1 MKFRTTLIA
10 ALLLA
15 LFGAYVYFF
24 EFKKAEEE
32 KKQEEE
38 EKKVFSIDWEK
49 LEGLEITN
57 AHGTFLMEKREAEAE
72 EGSPA
77 GAQQTEWRITEPL
90 QADAD
95 DSAINGMVSNLKGV
109 KLEQMVTESAENLEP
124 YGLKEPE
131 IRIALQVAEGAEAP
145 KPLLVGAKSPIGSN
159 SYAVWEGDDKVLL
172 LSTHLNPQFDKGL
185 YDLRH
190 KKIFAF
196 KREDVERLRILRS
209 GDPEMELAKEGDRW
223 EILLPFRARAS
234 ETEVDEI
241 LNKLTTLKAEKFV
254 DEAPKDLAD
263 YGLDRPVWKIEA
275 VLKPDQTKATLLIGS
290 LHQVGGKGYL
300 YAKREERPGVVS
312 LGMDLIGTFAKDAEE
327 FREKKVMSFKTW
339 KVRKAELEGKGLD
352 VTLEKRDGQKWW
364 IVAPIEARADG
375 TRMSALLGAV
385 NRLEGVEFL
394 EKPAGEEGLAEYGLA
409 DPLARVVLYEEK
421 PASSEEE
428 GEGVE
433 GGEDAG
439 YPVIGALLIGMKG
452 HEGEDAYYATVD
464 GEDTV
469 YRVSGEFYEEN
480 FPEGVDALRS
490 KKAIDFSQYL
500 VTEIDARGP
509 EGPVAMKRKEGL
521 WKLQKPSSGD
531 VEKEVVDKLLIEALG
546 LEVDRFVAE
555 VPEDLSAW
563 GLEPAESE
571 LAFRNEDGGE
581 LGALL
586 LSGQGP
592 EGEEGLVYVKQREEP
607 WVGLIQTDKK
617 KAIMDKLIACV
628 PEG

>member
-15 LFGAYVYFF
+15 LFGAYIYFF
-24 EFKKAEEE
+24 EYKKAEEE

-57 AHGTFLMEKREAEAE
+57 AHGTFLVEKRETEAE

-77 GAQQTEWRITEPL
+77 GTQKIEWRITEPL

-95 DSAINGMVSNLKGV
+95 DTTINGLVRNLKGV
-109 KLEQMVTESAENLEP
+109 KLEQVVTESAENLEP

-131 IRIALQVAEGAEAP
+131 IRIALQVAEGVEAP
-145 KPLLVGAKSPIGSN
+145 QPLLVGAKSPIGSN
-159 SYAVWEGDDKVLL
+159 SYAMWEGEDKVLL

-190 KKIFAF
+190 KKVFTF

-209 GDPEMELAKEGDRW
+209 GDPEIELAKEGDRW

-234 ETEVDEI
+234 ETEVDQI
-241 LNKLTTLKAEKFV
+241 LNKLTTLKAETFV

-263 YGLDRPVWKIEA
+263 YGLERPVWKIEV

-290 LHQVGGKGYL
+290 LHQAQGKGYL
-300 YAKREERPGVVS
+300 YAKREERPVVVS
-312 LGMDLIGTFAKDAEE
+312 LGMDLIGTFAKEAAE
-327 FREKKVMSFKTW
+327 FREKKVMPFKTW
-339 KVRKAELEGKGLD
+339 KVRKAELDGKGLED

-364 IVAPIEARADG
+364 IKAPIEARADG
-375 TRMSALLGAV
+375 TKMSALLGAV
-385 NRLEGVEFL
+385 NRIEGVEFL

-421 PASSEEE
+421 PATGEEE
-428 GEGVE
+428 AQ
-433 GGEDAG
+433 GGEEAG
-439 YPVIGALLIGMKG
+439 YPLLGVLLLGKKV
-452 HEGEDAYYATVD
+452 HEGEDVYYATVD

-469 YRVSGEFYEEN
+469 YRVSGEFYEES
-480 FPEGVDALRS
+480 FPESVDALRS
-490 KKAIDFSQYL
+490 MKAIDFSRYL
-500 VTEIDARGP
+500 VNEIDARGP
-509 EGPVAMKRKEGL
+509 DGPVVMKRKEGV
-521 WKLQKPSSGD
+521 WKLKKPRSED
-531 VEKEVVDKLLIEALG
+531 VEKKTVDALVAEVLG
-546 LEVDRFVAE
+546 LEVDRFVEE

-571 LAFRNEDGGE
+571 FVFRKDDGEE

-592 EGEEGLVYVKQREEP
+592 EGEDGLVYVKQREEP
-607 WVGLIQTDKK
+607 WVGLIRADKK
-617 KAIMDKLIACV
+617 KAIMDKLIDCV

>member
-32 KKQEEE
+32 KKKEEE
-38 EKKVFSIDWEK
+38 EKQVFSIDWEK
-49 LEGLEITN
+49 LEGMKITN
-57 AHGTFLMEKREAEAE
+57 AHGTFLVEKREAEAE
-72 EGSPA
+72 EESPA
-77 GAQQTEWRITEPL
+77 GAQETEWRITEPL

-95 DSAINGMVSNLKGV
+95 DTAINGLVSNLKSV
-109 KLEQMVTESAENLEP
+109 ELEQVVTESAESLEP

-131 IRIALQVAEGAEAP
+131 IRIALQMDEGVEAP
-145 KPLLVGAKSPIGSN
+145 QPLLVGAKSPIGSN
-159 SYAVWEGDDKVLL
+159 SYAMWEGGDKVLL

-185 YDLRH
+185 HDLRH

-209 GDPEMELAKEGDRW
+209 GDPEMELVKEGDRW
-223 EILLPFRARAS
+223 EIVLPFRALAS
-234 ETEVDEI
+234 QTEVDQI
-241 LNKLTTLKAEKFV
+241 LNKLTTLKAETFV

-263 YGLDRPVWKIEA
+263 YGLDQPVWKIEV

-290 LHQVGGKGYL
+290 LHQAQGKGYL

-339 KVRKAELEGKGLD
+339 KVRKAELVGKGME

-364 IVAPIEARADG
+364 IEAPIEARADG
-375 TRMSALLGAV
+375 TRMSAFLGAV
-385 NRLEGVEFL
+385 NRMEGEEFL
-394 EKPAGEEGLAEYGLA
+394 EKPDEEAGLAEYGLA
-409 DPLARVVLYEEK
+409 DPLARVTLYEEK
-421 PASSEEE
+421 PASGEE
-428 GEGVE
+428 GEG
-433 GGEDAG
+433 GEEAG
-439 YPVIGALLIGMKG
+439 YPILGVLLLGKKV
-452 HEGEDAYYATVD
+452 HEGEDVYYATVE
-464 GEDTV
+464 GEDAV
-469 YRVSGEFYEEN
+469 YRVSGEFYEDN
-480 FPEGVDALRS
+480 FPEGVNALRS
-490 KKAIDFSQYL
+490 KKMIDFSQYL

-521 WKLQKPSSGD
+521 WKLKKPSSGD
-531 VEKEVVDKLLIEALG
+531 VEKEVVDKLMVEALG
-546 LEVDRFVAE
+546 LEVDRFVEE

-571 LAFRNEDGGE
+571 IAFRDEEGED
-581 LGALL
+581 LGVLL
-586 LSGQGP
+586 LSDQGP
-592 EGEEGLVYVKQREEP
+592 EGEEGLVYVKQRGEP
-607 WVGLIQTDKK
+607 WVGLLQARKK
-617 KAIMDKLIACV
+617 KAIMDKLIACL

>member
-77 GAQQTEWRITEPL
+77 GAQQTVWRITEPL

-109 KLEQMVTESAENLEP
+109 KLEQVVTESAENLEP

-159 SYAVWEGDDKVLL
+159 SYAVWEGEDKVLL
-172 LSTHLNPQFDKGL
+172 LSTHINPQFDKGL

-290 LHQVGGKGYL
+290 LYQVGGKGYL

-421 PASSEEE
+421 PASGEEE

-439 YPVIGALLIGMKG
+439 YPLLGALLIGMKG

-480 FPEGVDALRS
+480 FPESVDALRS

-509 EGPVAMKRKEGL
+509 EGPVVMKRKEGL

-531 VEKEVVDKLLIEALG
+531 VEEKAVTALVTEVLG

-571 LAFRNEDGGE
+571 LAFRNEDGEE

-607 WVGLIQTDKK
+607 WVGLIQADKK

>member
-38 EKKVFSIDWEK
+38 EKQVFSIDWEK

-57 AHGTFLMEKREAEAE
+57 AHGTFLVEKREAEAE

-77 GAQQTEWRITEPL
+77 DAQQTEWRITEPL

-95 DSAINGMVSNLKGV
+95 DSAINGMVNNLKGV
-109 KLEQMVTESAENLEP
+109 KLEQVVTESPESLEY

-131 IRIALQVAEGAEAP
+131 IRIALRVAEGVEAP
-145 KPLLVGAKSPIGSN
+145 RPLLVGAKSPIGSN
-159 SYAVWEGDDKVLL
+159 SYAMWEGDEKVLL

-196 KREDVERLRILRS
+196 NREDVERLRILRS

-223 EILLPFRARAS
+223 EIVLPFRARAS
-234 ETEVDEI
+234 ETEVDQI

-263 YGLDRPVWKIEA
+263 YGLERPVWKIEA

-290 LHQVGGKGYL
+290 LHQEQGKGYL
-300 YAKREERPGVVS
+300 YAKREERPEVVS

-327 FREKKVMSFKTW
+327 FREKKVLSFKTW
-339 KVRKAELEGKGLD
+339 KVRKVELDGKGLD

-364 IVAPIEARADG
+364 IEAPLEARADG
-375 TRMSALLGAV
+375 TGMSVLLGAV
-385 NRLEGVEFL
+385 NRLEGMEFL
-394 EKPAGEEGLAEYGLA
+394 EKPDGEAGLAEYGLA

-421 PASSEEE
+421 PATGEEE
-428 GEGVE
+428 GEG
-433 GGEDAG
+433 GEEAG
-439 YPVIGALLIGMKG
+439 YPLLGALLLGMKAQ
-452 HEGEDAYYATVD
+452 EGENVYYATVD

-469 YRVSGEFYEEN
+469 YRVSGEFYEES
-480 FPEGVDALRS
+480 FPESLDALRS

-521 WKLQKPSSGD
+521 WKLKKPSSGD
-531 VEKEVVDKLLIEALG
+531 VEKEAVDALMTEVLG
-546 LEVDRFVAE
+546 LEVDRFV
-555 VPEDLSAW
+555 
-563 GLEPAESE
+563 
-571 LAFRNEDGGE
+571 DGSPGGSLC
-581 LGALL
+581 LGARA
-586 LSGQGP
+586 G
-592 EGEEGLVYVKQREEP
+592 RERARLQE
-607 WVGLIQTDKK
+607 
-617 KAIMDKLIACV
+617 
-628 PEG
+628 

>member
-15 LFGAYVYFF
+15 LFGAYMYFF
-24 EFKKAEEE
+24 EYKKAEEE
-32 KKQEEE
+32 KKQEEA
-38 EKKVFSIDWEK
+38 EKQVFSIDWEK

-57 AHGTFLMEKREAEAE
+57 AHGTFLVEKREAEAE

-77 GAQQTEWRITEPL
+77 GVQQTEWRITEPL

-95 DSAINGMVSNLKGV
+95 DTAINGLVSNLKGV
-109 KLEQMVTESAENLEP
+109 TLEQVVTESAESLEP

-131 IRIALQVAEGAEAP
+131 IRIALQVAEGVETP
-145 KPLLVGAKSPIGSN
+145 QPLLVGAKSPIGSN
-159 SYAVWEGDDKVLL
+159 SYAMWEGEDKVLL

-185 YDLRH
+185 HDLRH

-196 KREDVERLRILRS
+196 KREDVERVRILRS
-209 GDPEMELAKEGDRW
+209 GDPEMELVKEGDRW
-223 EILLPFRARAS
+223 ELVLPFQARAS
-234 ETEVDEI
+234 ESAVNEV
-241 LNKLTTLKAEKFV
+241 LNKLTTLKAEAFV

-263 YGLDRPVWKIEA
+263 YGLERPVWKIEA

-290 LHQVGGKGYL
+290 LHQEQGKGYL

-327 FREKKVMSFKTW
+327 FREKKVLSFKTW
-339 KVRKAELEGKGLD
+339 KVRKVELDGKGLD

-364 IVAPIEARADG
+364 IEAPLEARADG
-375 TRMSALLGAV
+375 TKMSVLLGAV

-394 EKPAGEEGLAEYGLA
+394 EKPEGEEGLAEYGLA

-421 PASSEEE
+421 PATGEEE
-428 GEGVE
+428 VE
-433 GGEDAG
+433 GGEEAG
-439 YPVIGALLIGMKG
+439 YPLLGALLLGMKAQ
-452 HEGEDAYYATVD
+452 EGENVYYATVD

-469 YRVSGEFYEEN
+469 HRVSGEFYEAS
-480 FPEGVDALRS
+480 FPESLDTLRS

-509 EGPVAMKRKEGL
+509 EGPVVMKRKEGL
-521 WKLQKPSSGD
+521 WKLKKPSSGD
-531 VEKEVVDKLLIEALG
+531 VEKEAVDALMTGVLG
-546 LEVDRFVAE
+546 LEMDRFVTE
-555 VPEDLSAW
+555 VPKDLSAW
-563 GLEPAESE
+563 GLDPAESE
-571 LAFRNEDGGE
+571 LAFRSEDGEE
-581 LGALL
+581 LGTLL

-607 WVGLIQTDKK
+607 WVGLIRAEKK
-617 KAIMDKLIACV
+617 KAIMDKLIVCI

>member
-15 LFGAYVYFF
+15 LFGAYIYFF
-24 EFKKAEEE
+24 EYKKAEEE

-38 EKKVFSIDWEK
+38 EKKVFSIDWER

-57 AHGTFLMEKREAEAE
+57 AHGTFLVEKRGTEAE

-77 GAQQTEWRITEPL
+77 GAQKIEWRITEPL

-95 DSAINGMVSNLKGV
+95 DTTINGLVRNLKGV
-109 KLEQMVTESAENLEP
+109 KLEQVVTESAENLEP

-131 IRIALQVAEGAEAP
+131 IRIALQVAEGVEAP
-145 KPLLVGAKSPIGSN
+145 QPLLVGAKSPIGSN
-159 SYAVWEGDDKVLL
+159 SYAMWEGEGKVLL
-172 LSTHLNPQFDKGL
+172 LSTHLTPQFDKGL

-190 KKIFAF
+190 KKVFTF

-209 GDPEMELAKEGDRW
+209 GDPEIELAKEGDRW

-234 ETEVDEI
+234 ETEVDQI
-241 LNKLTTLKAEKFV
+241 LNKLTTLKAETFV

-263 YGLDRPVWKIEA
+263 YGLERPVWTIEI

-290 LHQVGGKGYL
+290 LHQAQGKGYL
-300 YAKREERPGVVS
+300 YAKREERPVVVS
-312 LGMDLIGTFAKDAEE
+312 LGMDLIGTFAKEAEDL
-327 FREKKVMSFKTW
+327 REKKIMPFKTW
-339 KVRKAELEGKGLD
+339 KVRKAELDGKGLD

-364 IVAPIEARADG
+364 IEAPIEARADG
-375 TRMSALLGAV
+375 AKMSVFLGAV
-385 NRLEGVEFL
+385 NRIEGEEFL

-409 DPLARVVLYEEK
+409 DPLARVALYEEK
-421 PASSEEE
+421 PATGEE
-428 GEGVE
+428 GEG
-433 GGEDAG
+433 GEEAG
-439 YPVIGALLIGMKG
+439 YPLLGVLLLGKKV
-452 HEGEDAYYATVD
+452 HEGEDVYYATVD

-469 YRVSGEFYEEN
+469 YRVSGEFYEES
-480 FPEGVDALRS
+480 FPESVDALRS
-490 KKAIDFSQYL
+490 KKAIDFSRYL
-500 VTEIDARGP
+500 VNEIDVRGP
-509 EGPVAMKRKEGL
+509 EGPVVMKRKEGV
-521 WKLQKPSSGD
+521 WKLKKPRSGD
-531 VEKEVVDKLLIEALG
+531 LEEKAVTALEAEVLS
-546 LEVDRFVAE
+546 LEVGRFVEE

-571 LAFRNEDGGE
+571 FVFRKDDGEE

-607 WVGLIQTDKK
+607 WVGLIQADKK
-617 KAIMDKLIACV
+617 KAIMDKLIECV

>member
-77 GAQQTEWRITEPL
+77 GAQQTVWRITEPL

-109 KLEQMVTESAENLEP
+109 KLEQVVTESAENLEP

-159 SYAVWEGDDKVLL
+159 SYAVWEGEDKVLL

-190 KKIFAF
+190 KKLFAF

-234 ETEVDEI
+234 ETAVDEI

-592 EGEEGLVYVKQREEP
+592 EGEEGLVYVKQREES
-607 WVGLIQTDKK
+607 WVGLIQADKK

>member
-15 LFGAYVYFF
+15 LFGAYMYFF
-24 EFKKAEEE
+24 EYKKAEEE

-38 EKKVFSIDWEK
+38 EKQVFSIDWEK

-57 AHGTFLMEKREAEAE
+57 AHGTFLVEKREAEAE

-77 GAQQTEWRITEPL
+77 GVQQTEWRITEPL
-90 QADAD
+90 QSDAD
-95 DSAINGMVSNLKGV
+95 DTAINGLVSNLKGV
-109 KLEQMVTESAENLEP
+109 TLEQVVTESAESLEP

-131 IRIALQVAEGAEAP
+131 IRIALQVSEGVETP
-145 KPLLVGAKSPIGSN
+145 QPLLVGAKSPIGSN
-159 SYAVWEGDDKVLL
+159 SYAMWEGEDKVLL

-185 YDLRH
+185 HDLRH

-196 KREDVERLRILRS
+196 KREDVERVRILRS
-209 GDPEMELAKEGDRW
+209 GDPEMELVREGDRW
-223 EILLPFRARAS
+223 ELVLPFQARAS
-234 ETEVDEI
+234 ETAVNEV
-241 LNKLTTLKAEKFV
+241 LNKLTALKAEAFV

-263 YGLDRPVWKIEA
+263 YGLERPVWKIEA

-290 LHQVGGKGYL
+290 LHQEQGKGYL

-327 FREKKVMSFKTW
+327 FREKKVLSFKTW
-339 KVRKAELEGKGLD
+339 KVRKVELDGKGLD

-364 IVAPIEARADG
+364 IEAPLEVRADG
-375 TRMSALLGAV
+375 TKMSVLLGAV
-385 NRLEGVEFL
+385 NRLEGEEFL
-394 EKPAGEEGLAEYGLA
+394 EKPEGEAGLAEYGLA
-409 DPLARVVLYEEK
+409 DPLARVALYEEK
-421 PASSEEE
+421 PAT
-428 GEGVE
+428 GEQEAE
-433 GGEDAG
+433 GGEEAG
-439 YPVIGALLIGMKG
+439 YPLLGAVRLGMKAQ
-452 HEGEDAYYATVD
+452 EGENVYYATVD

-469 YRVSGEFYEEN
+469 YRVSGEFYEAS
-480 FPEGVDALRS
+480 FPESLDTLRS

-509 EGPVAMKRKEGL
+509 EGPVVMKRKEGL
-521 WKLQKPSSGD
+521 WKLKKPSSGD
-531 VEKEVVDKLLIEALG
+531 VEKEVVDKLMVEALG
-546 LEVDRFVAE
+546 LEVDRFVEE

-571 LAFRNEDGGE
+571 LAFRSEDGEE
-581 LGALL
+581 LGTLL

-607 WVGLIQTDKK
+607 WVGLIRAEKK
-617 KAIMDKLIACV
+617 KAIMDKLIVCI

>member
-77 GAQQTEWRITEPL
+77 GAQQTVWRITEPL

-109 KLEQMVTESAENLEP
+109 KLEQVVTESAENLEP

-159 SYAVWEGDDKVLL
+159 SYAVWEGEDKVLL

-234 ETEVDEI
+234 ETAVDEI

-254 DEAPKDLAD
+254 DEAPKDLDD

>member
-24 EFKKAEEE
+24 EYKKAEEE

-38 EKKVFSIDWEK
+38 EKQVFSIDWEK
-49 LEGLEITN
+49 LEGIEITN
-57 AHGTFLMEKREAEAE
+57 AHGTFLVEKREGEAE

-77 GAQQTEWRITEPL
+77 DAQPTEWRITEPL

-95 DSAINGMVSNLKGV
+95 DTAINGLVSNLKDV
-109 KLEQMVTESAENLEP
+109 KREQVVAESAESLEP

-131 IRIALQVAEGAEAP
+131 IRIALRVAEGVETP
-145 KPLLVGAKSPIGSN
+145 PPFLVGAKSPIGSN
-159 SYAVWEGDDKVLL
+159 SYAMWEGDEKVLL

-190 KKIFAF
+190 KKLFAF

-234 ETEVDEI
+234 ETEVDQI
-241 LNKLTTLKAEKFV
+241 LNKLITLKAEEFV
-254 DEAPKDLAD
+254 DEAPKDLVD
-263 YGLDRPVWKIEA
+263 YGLERPVWKIE
-275 VLKPDQTKATLLIGS
+275 VDLKPDQTKATLMIGS
-290 LHQVGGKGYL
+290 LHEAQGKGYL
-300 YAKREERPGVVS
+300 YAKREERPEVVS

-327 FREKKVMSFKTW
+327 FREKKVMPFKTW
-339 KVRKAELEGKGLD
+339 KVRKAELDGKGLD

-364 IVAPIEARADG
+364 IEAPIEARADG
-375 TRMSALLGAV
+375 TRMSVLLGAV
-385 NRLEGVEFL
+385 NRLEGMEFL
-394 EKPAGEEGLAEYGLA
+394 EKPEGEAGLAEYGLA
-409 DPLARVVLYEEK
+409 DPLARVALYEEK
-421 PASSEEE
+421 PATGEEE
-428 GEGVE
+428 AE
-433 GGEDAG
+433 GGEEAG
-439 YPVIGALLIGMKG
+439 YPLLGVLLVGMKAQ
-452 HEGEDAYYATVD
+452 EGENVYYATVD
-464 GEDTV
+464 GEDNV
-469 YRVSGEFYEEN
+469 YRVSGEFYEES
-480 FPEGVDALRS
+480 FPESLDALRS

-509 EGPVAMKRKEGL
+509 EGPVVMKRKEGL
-521 WKLQKPSSGD
+521 WKLKKPSSGD
-531 VEKEVVDKLLIEALG
+531 VEKDVVDKLLVEALA
-546 LEVDRFVAE
+546 LEVDRYVEE

-571 LAFRNEDGGE
+571 LAFRNEDGEE

-586 LSGQGP
+586 LSGHGP
-592 EGEEGLVYVKQREEP
+592 EGEDGLVYVKQREEP
-607 WVGLIQTDKK
+607 WVGLIQADKK
-617 KAIMDKLIACV
+617 KAIMDKLIGCV